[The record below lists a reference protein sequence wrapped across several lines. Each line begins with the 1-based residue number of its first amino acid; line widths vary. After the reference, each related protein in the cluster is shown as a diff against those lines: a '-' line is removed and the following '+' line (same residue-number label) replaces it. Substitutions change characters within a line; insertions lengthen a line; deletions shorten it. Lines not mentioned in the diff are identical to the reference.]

1 MPRAKP
7 DIITFKVDAALGKI
21 LKAIPN
27 RSQFIRAALLNALEN
42 TCPLCQGTGLLSPD
56 QRKHWE
62 AFAQDHVLRECDS
75 CREVHLVCECE
86 GRHDVSR
93 RTHKAKNK

>member
-1 MPRAKP
+1 MPRPKP
-7 DIITFKVDAALGKI
+7 DIITFKVDAALGKL

-42 TCPLCQGTGLLSPD
+42 ACPLCQGSGLLSPD

-62 AFAQDHVLRECDS
+62 TFSQNHALRECDS
-75 CREVHLVCECE
+75 CQEVHLVCECE
-86 GRHDVSR
+86 GKHSSPRA
-93 RTHKAKNK
+93 HKAKNK